1 MDDLGIP
8 AVPPAFSSL
17 GPFRWFKMML
27 NERITDRIFLDSDDV
42 TPAEQQ
48 KRRQLGNQIRRL
60 GSHGYALLM
69 NGKYKEIYHVSCIY
83 MYIYICNIQGG
94 DPVRFLSWFCS
105 LIIH

>member
-1 MDDLGIP
+1 
-8 AVPPAFSSL
+8 
-17 GPFRWFKMML
+17 MML

-48 KRRQLGNQIRRL
+48 KRFQLGNQIRTL
-60 GSHGYALLM
+60 GSHEYALLI
-69 NGKYKEIYHVSCIY
+69 NGKYKEIFHI
-83 MYIYICNIQGG
+83 YIYICNIQGG